1 MAPVQDNVSA
11 TEPGRS
17 RAVLVVLRRIIRAVD
32 LQSRHVSRTVGLT
45 IPQLIVLQAA
55 RDLGEVT
62 STTLS
67 SHVSLSPATVTTIL
81 DKLERR
87 GLVERYRSASDRRVV
102 HTKLTTQGL
111 SALDK
116 APPLLQESFIRA
128 FEGLAADRQDALLA
142 ALDQIA
148 RMMDASAG
156 DESTWLIDT
165 ESGT

>member
-1 MAPVQDNVSA
+1 MAPVQDNA
-11 TEPGRS
+11 RTTEPGRS

-81 DKLERR
+81 DKLEGR

-102 HTKLTTQGL
+102 HTRLTTQGL
-111 SALDK
+111 AALDK
-116 APPLLQESFIRA
+116 APPLLQESFVQA
-128 FEGLAADRQDALLA
+128 FESLAADRQDALLA

-148 RMMDASAG
+148 RMMDASAA
-156 DESTWLIDT
+156 DEASWLIDT
-165 ESGT
+165 ESSS